1 MTRHSILASPDTL
14 VLSTRSEVSAMQGLL
29 GLVRKHVVATTTLQA
44 RITSPDSLHKR
55 YIYNQRYRDFVV
67 T

>member
-1 MTRHSILASPDTL
+1 MTRRSILASPDTL
-14 VLSTRSEVSAMQGLL
+14 FLSTRSEVSAMQGLL

-55 YIYNQRYRDFVV
+55 YI
-67 T
+67 